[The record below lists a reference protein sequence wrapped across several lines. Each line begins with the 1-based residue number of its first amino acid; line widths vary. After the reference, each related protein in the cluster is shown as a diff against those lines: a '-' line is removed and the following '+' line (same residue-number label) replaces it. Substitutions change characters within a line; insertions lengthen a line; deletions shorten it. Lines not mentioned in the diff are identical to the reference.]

1 MDDPFGDG
9 LVVEEAGECGDRLQ
23 VERGRRRWRENQN
36 DDANGF
42 RRPAVDDDRLLGYA
56 ERHRKAVDGLGAVVR
71 EERARP
77 DLHGI
82 ARAMRL
88 HHAAQCGGIAHG
100 AGFLEPGNEQVEGLT
115 QRGRAQRHDDVL
127 ARKHLGEQR
136 AGRHRPQSTAW
147 MRPTTSLGFF
157 ATPMPWRSNVS
168 IFSAAVPSLPLMI
181 APACPMRRPG
191 GAVCPAMKPTTGLV
205 ILELTNS
212 AACCSSVPPISPI
225 MTTAF
230 VSGSFSNASRQS
242 MKFVPLIGSPPMPTH
257 VLWPIPAFVSW

>member
-1 MDDPFGDG
+1 
-9 LVVEEAGECGDRLQ
+9 
-23 VERGRRRWRENQN
+23 RWRENQN

-42 RRPAVDDDRLLGYA
+42 RRPAVDDDRLLGDA

-147 MRPTTSLGFF
+147 MRPTT
-157 ATPMPWRSNVS
+157 
-168 IFSAAVPSLPLMI
+168 
-181 APACPMRRPG
+181 
-191 GAVCPAMKPTTGLV
+191 GLV

-230 VSGSFSNASRQS
+230 VSGSLSNASRQS